1 MKSILIMMVFYLGTM
16 SVETAEFD
24 TMDACIIAG
33 ENIEQYYK
41 TEARIKWTC
50 QAK

>member
-1 MKSILIMMVFYLGTM
+1 MKSILIMMVWSYGTM
-16 SVETAEFD
+16 SIETADFD

-41 TEARIKWTC
+41 AEARIKWTC